1 MNSQIY
7 NETTYLNPVF
17 NNKHLNNFTLTNVYD
32 KEIQPMLTRSRQR
45 QNDRLGFTL
54 MEVLLVMAILVIL
67 GSIVVAS
74 FTDILATSKEDAAK
88 TQLQMFEL
96 PLNNYQM
103 HVGQYPS
110 TESGLEALRTPP
122 NDGNLQQKWRGPYL
136 QKTIPTDPWGN
147 PYNYANEMD
156 PQTNRPGFRIWSFGA
171 DRSSGTDDDII
182 ITFY

>member
-1 MNSQIY
+1 MSNNDLRQMKLGVMDQTG
-7 NETTYLNPVF
+7 EGTTKLARIIGIMATF
-17 NNKHLNNFTLTNVYD
+17 FGAL
-32 KEIQPMLTRSRQR
+32 S
-45 QNDRLGFTL
+45 
-54 MEVLLVMAILVIL
+54 AILAIVLAALLIS
-67 GSIVVAS
+67 GSIVIAS

-171 DRSSGTDDDII
+171 DMSSGTDDDII
-182 ITFY
+182 ITSYE